1 MLIYLYMSIYSKL
14 ILFTNTNMYY
24 ISFDSMYT
32 EQKTGNDMMS
42 VSLYTQIM
50 PFYHSIP
57 KHKSLISRY
66 LIHFFHFYSL

>member
-57 KHKSLISRY
+57 KHKSLIPRY